1 SPAFVIRNGYGTGA
15 NKWIFYLEG
24 GGWCFSIKQCA
35 VRSKT
40 MLGSSRY
47 YNQSKDIDLGGIA
60 SSDIKINPGF
70 HNWNFV
76 IFKYCDGAAF
86 AGSRGVVQPRSV
98 NSNKPPV
105 YMEGRWNLIGIVE
118 ELLAKQNLRQATDVL
133 LAGCSAGGQGVSMVC
148 DGVAKW
154 MAQFGAKTRCLMDAG
169 FFMDIPTVRGA
180 YAFRRRMSQLAST
193 ANLAQSSYD
202 VGCAAGECA

>member
-1 SPAFVIRNGYGTGA
+1 MHPFLC
-15 NKWIFYLEG
+15 FHYL
-24 GGWCFSIKQCA
+24 Q
-35 VRSKT
+35 
-40 MLGSSRY
+40 
-47 YNQSKDIDLGGIA
+47 
-60 SSDIKINPGF
+60 INPGF

-133 LAGCSAGGQGVSMVC
+133 LTGCSAGGQGVSMVC

-169 FFMDIPTVRGA
+169 FFM
-180 YAFRRRMSQLAST
+180 
-193 ANLAQSSYD
+193 
-202 VGCAAGECA
+202 GELLTRVVFIGR